1 MMGCRQCRCPI
12 AMPMLFART
21 MLSTRVD
28 SHFFFR
34 MRLSTGV
41 DDAASIPKYPL
52 KGFDGLPAAKKQAS

>member
-1 MMGCRQCRCPI
+1 MSKPPQRLSFRFYSMMGCRQCRCPI

-41 DDAASIPKYPL
+41 NDAASFPNIR
-52 KGFDGLPAAKKQAS
+52 